1 MESLYRLRH
10 APQKFKGVVISHD
23 LTRAERDARKIK
35 VDEAQAMEQ
44 ADTSGE
50 YWYRVRGNPGQL
62 RIIKN
67 KKKELG
73 NTEREPYKLKILRR
87 NVEGLSNEGSYC
99 DKIAYQFYT
108 LCLIYA
114 KTF

>member
-1 MESLYRLRH
+1 MEEDDVINIFRLGQRGEDADATRPLLVQLASYTYKNYIMESLYRLRH

-62 RIIKN
+62 RIV
-67 KKKELG
+67 
-73 NTEREPYKLKILRR
+73 KIRKR
-87 NVEGLSNEGSYC
+87 N
-99 DKIAYQFYT
+99 
-108 LCLIYA
+108 
-114 KTF
+114 